1 MGDKM
6 MTKLIWAGAA
16 ALLTT
21 SAAFAEP
28 VTRTYTIDTPK
39 YEGEKVV
46 TRDREAGTVS
56 KDADLTRKSDGAV
69 ATREYDRART
79 DSGVVASGSTTRFNG
94 DTRSFDYQ
102 RTRTGHG
109 YNAEGSLTR
118 FNGETYDYNAKL
130 RVGEH
135 RVARSQVLR
144 NDQGKVVAARRTV
157 RPRRGH

>member
-1 MGDKM
+1 M
-6 MTKLIWAGAA
+6 MNKLMLGGLAAILIAPA
-16 ALLTT
+16 AL
-21 SAAFAEP
+21 AEP

-39 YEGEKVV
+39 VEGEKTVV
-46 TRDREAGTVS
+46 HDKEAGTVT
-56 KDADLTRKSDGAV
+56 KDAELTRKSDGAV

-79 DSGVVASGSTTRFNG
+79 DTGAVASGSTTRFNG
-94 DTRSFDYQ
+94 DTRSFDYE
-102 RTRTGHG
+102 RTRTAHG
-109 YNAEGSLTR
+109 YNADGSVTR

-130 RVGEH
+130 RRGEY